1 MSPMSP
7 RLLRPRATGFTPRS
21 IANLTGWYDAADAS
35 SYTATSGQIS
45 QWQDKSGAGNHITQ
59 GTANNRPTL
68 FTSSGDTQSST
79 ASTINGRQSLF
90 FDGANDFLSTT
101 ATVTSGQSRTVLAI
115 ATRSDNSTFGTLA
128 AFGTVEIGANSTAR
142 WLCRYGATGQ
152 SVVGGDSVNSNQ
164 SISAVQSAWL
174 SPHISVWSQDS
185 NTRNLT
191 YIVNGESLTVSGNPT
206 AAQSSFAGLAV
217 GRMTRSD
224 FPQYFGGH
232 VGEILIYDRELTT
245 AQRQN
250 LEGYL
255 AWRWGLQATLP
266 YDHPYAASF
275 PGYGTQATPSDADAL
290 AYLSAVRTA
299 DGGTGVEVG
308 VANAVDSFVKGCKSD
323 GTWSAIK
330 ASCILAGA
338 RTLSGALVPL
348 AGTAPTNVNFVA
360 ADYNRKTGLVGN
372 GSTKYLNSN
381 RAANADGQNDFYMSL
396 YASSAA
402 TNAGGTSSAYAGGGG
417 NSVGGLYSY
426 SAISRFN
433 AVGAFDG
440 ISAYCRTGNFASVA
454 GKNTVGFIGM
464 SRSASASFVGRGA
477 GSNTTVSQTS
487 VTPNNNSIALFAQN
501 ELGVV
506 NSHSNVRLAFYAI
519 GSSLDLAMLDTRVS
533 ALYTA
538 IGAAI

>member
-255 AWRWGLQATLP
+255 AWKWGLQATLP

-275 PGYGTQATPSDADAL
+275 PGYAPQTMPTDADAL

-308 VANAVDSFVKGCKSD
+308 VANAVDSFIKGCKAD
-323 GTWSAIK
+323 GIWSAIK

-348 AGTAPTNVNFVA
+348 AGTAPTNNNFVA
-360 ADYNRKTGLVGN
+360 ADYNRKTGLIGN
-372 GSTKYLNSN
+372 GSTKYINTN
-381 RAANADGQNDFYMSL
+381 RARNADAQGDHHFGVYVTAADSTAAGADYIATAYTAVNADFNEILRSTDTKL
-396 YASSAA
+396 YWASANGFQFADSA
-402 TNAGGTSSAYAGGGG
+402 GTSSATGLLAASRTSTTAYSVRRNGSTVSATGGAA
-417 NSVGGLYSY
+417 SSY
-426 SAISRFN
+426 SPSSSQFT
-433 AVGAFDG
+433 V
-440 ISAYCRTGNFASVA
+440 FA
-454 GKNTVGFIGM
+454 
-464 SRSASASFVGRGA
+464 RA
-477 GSNTTVSQTS
+477 GSSS
-487 VTPNNNSIALFAQN
+487 F
-501 ELGVV
+501 
-506 NSHSNVRLAFYAI
+506 SNGRIAFYSI
-519 GSSLDLAMLDTRVS
+519 GSSLDLALLDTRVS